1 MFGGPVERPAH
12 VPESLVRDY
21 PIPFGG
27 IMEGSPFKGTFQ
39 GLRDYPEVFYSMDAY
54 PGFQPSWIMRRTEDM
69 RAVYLD
75 HEHFSA
81 KDFAPFAMLA
91 GETWSSLP
99 VESDPP
105 MHGLYR
111 SFINPLFAPKAM
123 AALEDKIRGYAR
135 DYILSMKP
143 KGGCEFLKDFA
154 FEFPIKVFLEM
165 MGLPLER
172 TADFMAWEM
181 DLLHNHDMAAVGT
194 ATKNVTAYLR
204 SEIAARKANPR
215 DDLLSY
221 GVTNTIDGRA
231 LTDDELVGFAF
242 NLFIGGLD
250 TVSTNMAWQFL
261 HLAENPADQE
271 HLRANPKE
279 IPHAIEELMRA
290 YGAVTTFRTCIKAT
304 TIRGVDIQPGDK
316 VAMATSLS
324 GRDEKAFDEPDSVN
338 FARRPRHTSWGY
350 GPHMCV
356 GMHLATREM
365 RIAMEEF
372 LDEIPP
378 FRLDPKVPLR
388 TLLGGMLQPEKLQ
401 LVW

>member
-1 MFGGPVERPAH
+1 
-12 VPESLVRDY
+12 
-21 PIPFGG
+21 
-27 IMEGSPFKGTFQ
+27 
-39 GLRDYPEVFYSMDAY
+39 
-54 PGFQPSWIMRRTEDM
+54 
-69 RAVYLD
+69 
-75 HEHFSA
+75 
-81 KDFAPFAMLA
+81 
-91 GETWSSLP
+91 
-99 VESDPP
+99 
-105 MHGLYR
+105 
-111 SFINPLFAPKAM
+111 
-123 AALEDKIRGYAR
+123 
-135 DYILSMKP
+135 
-143 KGGCEFLKDFA
+143 
-154 FEFPIKVFLEM
+154 VFLEM

-181 DLLHNHDMAAVGT
+181 DLLHNHDMAAVGA

-261 HLAENPADQE
+261 HLAENPADQA

-324 GRDEKAFDEPDSVN
+324 GRDDKEFADPDRVN

-372 LDEIPP
+372 LTEIPS
-378 FRLDPKVPLR
+378 FRLDPNVPLR